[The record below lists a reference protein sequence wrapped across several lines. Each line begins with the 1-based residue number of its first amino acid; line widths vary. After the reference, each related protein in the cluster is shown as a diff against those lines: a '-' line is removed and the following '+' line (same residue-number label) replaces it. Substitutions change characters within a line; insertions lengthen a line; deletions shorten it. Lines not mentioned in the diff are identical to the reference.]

1 MKSVVP
7 EDNARGKLF
16 YAFLELIEKKPYS
29 KIKVS
34 ELIEKAGVNRSTFY
48 RYYSDI
54 YDFFDRICSSGLY
67 YATSGLDECA
77 AKGDLESG
85 LNDFYDVLSSRIDIF
100 ADVAKKVT
108 GKNGSLLFVKSFRG
122 YLIDRLED
130 AFSPSSDEDYF
141 LILYYADAI
150 YFRLLSAV
158 CEKGDI
164 LSAEENEF
172 RYSPDIGILQNIVN
186 CISLNGSE
194 IYLRLMK
201 SAANM
206 FLTRE
211 PRALNVNNITTFAK
225 VSRTEFYNFFG
236 NIPKMVKEGMNAAF
250 TVAAQVLFT
259 CSFCD
264 ESEFE
269 TKTPPLDL
277 EDMLKTDG
285 AVELASHHREYYAFL
300 SDTRSLL
307 IRLIKKHLLE
317 KDFHPNEAQ
326 NRELEFYGAWATM
339 CFINCAEETNAVDF
353 RQKMHWAKNRLEEKG
368 IRL

>member
-67 YATSGLDECA
+67 YATSGLDKCA

-100 ADVAKKVT
+100 ADVAKKIN

-130 AFSPSSDEDYF
+130 AFSPSSDDDFF

-172 RYSPDIGILQNIVN
+172 RYSPDVGILQNVIN
-186 CISLNGSE
+186 CISLSGSD

-236 NIPKMVKEGMNAAF
+236 GVPKLITAGMTAAF

-259 CSFCD
+259 CSVCD

-269 TKTPPLDL
+269 AKAPPLDL

-307 IRLIKKHLLE
+307 LRLIKKHLLE

-326 NRELEFYGAWATM
+326 NRELEFYGAWAVM
-339 CFINCAEETNAVDF
+339 CFVNCAEDANPVYF
-353 RQKMHWAKNRLEEKG
+353 KQKIHRAKDRLEEKG